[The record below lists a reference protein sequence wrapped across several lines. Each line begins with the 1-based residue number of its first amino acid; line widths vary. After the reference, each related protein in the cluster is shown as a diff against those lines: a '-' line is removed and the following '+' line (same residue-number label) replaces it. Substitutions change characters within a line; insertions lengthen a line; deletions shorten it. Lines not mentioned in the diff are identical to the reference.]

1 MPDVRGASA
10 VAQDDI
16 RGGLPVGTVL
26 GGYELI
32 SILGKGGFGITYRA
46 RDFAHNQDVAI
57 KEYLPTALAIR
68 EGRTTVLPIST
79 NHAEQFAWGRERF
92 LEEARTLERLDH
104 APAVVRVLD
113 FLEANG
119 TAYMVMALVEGE
131 TLNKRLMREQR
142 LAPEVIERLLFPL
155 LDGLEQV
162 HAIGFLHRD
171 IKPANIMVDPQ
182 DRPTLIDFGAS
193 RAAMAGRSTTLT
205 AIFTPGYAAAE
216 QFVSSKQGPWTDIY
230 GLAATLY
237 HAITGRIPPS
247 AVERIMQD
255 AYQPLSDLRP
265 SGYAS
270 GILAAIDAAMAVRAD
285 DRPQTIAEW
294 RRTLRFE
301 GRQTTQIAR
310 KLGLVARAARR
321 TRRGGITIKGRAL
334 GAAVASAL
342 VLLAGGGYLA
352 WMANAP
358 TTVSTA
364 ALSLSAEQLEQAL
377 AERRK
382 ADDLVAEKRRLEVE
396 ARQKAVV
403 DAEAKRQAD
412 AELEQARQARQKAE
426 QELAQL
432 KTDTET
438 RRQSRPGQRGE
449 AASAA
454 QRVTEEDAQRKA
466 EAQTASLR
474 QAEEEAANKAAADA
488 EAKRQ
493 ADEALA
499 KAEAERQRAEADAR
513 AKAEAETAARRQTS
527 EEDQRKAE
535 AEAAGKRQADE
546 AKAQAEREKAVADAK
561 AKADAEAAERALRL
575 ESADRERL
583 QVALTS
589 LGFDT
594 RGSDGLFGPRSREM
608 IAAWQKKAVA
618 PATGFLTAAQR
629 DELLRMAAPAVARW
643 EEERKKAEEQKLEG
657 EKKKS
662 DTIQA
667 TPAAAPASGPL
678 PAQAAAAPQ
687 TTSPTGVF
695 DGTYTGG
702 TSPSGGRTTFALTA
716 ANGRGSLTMSKSGC
730 NFAPIA
736 VTISPA
742 GEINGQGDL
751 NCPVTT
757 WAGHFITGPV
767 TVGGRISG
775 ERAALTLFTNRGDHS
790 TTLDR
795 SGGGASPAPAQT
807 QPNVASTGPS
817 AVLADGTYRGSIHQ
831 RLRDGG
837 GPIAQLAVQM
847 TNGSGTGTVTIP
859 NCGATPIA
867 LKVGPSGNVTGEYK
881 YYNAWNCDP
890 RVARITGQA
899 DGGRLTLDVEGV
911 GRTTLTLGGAAP
923 ASPPAAAPAAAQPG
937 VAAVAPAGPSASP
950 DGLWRGTYSCTAV
963 SSNTS
968 PQSYTLDLQLKL
980 ANGTSSGG
988 GVFPNASNNRTM
1000 DIHVSVS
1007 PPSVTV
1013 TRTSLL
1019 PGGPRTQNSLTGQFD
1034 GTSIRAS
1041 GRYGTESLYGATYDC
1056 TLTLTRA

>member
-1 MPDVRGASA
+1 VPDVRGASA

-16 RGGLPVGTVL
+16 RGGLPVGSVL

-92 LEEARTLERLDH
+92 LDEARTLERLDR
-104 APAVVRVLD
+104 APAIVRVLD

-131 TLNKRLMREQR
+131 TLNKRLLRVQR
-142 LAPEVIERLLFPL
+142 LAPDVIERLLFPL

-162 HAIGFLHRD
+162 HAAGFLHRD
-171 IKPANIMVDPQ
+171 IKPANIMIDPH

-230 GLAATLY
+230 GLAATTY

-247 AVERIMQD
+247 AIERIMQD
-255 AYQPLSDLRP
+255 VYQPLSDQRP
-265 SGYAS
+265 SGYAH
-270 GILAAIDAAMAVRAD
+270 GMLAAVDAAMAVRAE
-285 DRPQTIAEW
+285 DRPQSIAEW
-294 RRTLRFE
+294 RQMLRFE

-358 TTVSTA
+358 TTVSAA
-364 ALSLSAEQLEQAL
+364 ALSLSTEQLEQAL

-382 ADDLVAEKRRLEVE
+382 ADDLVAEKRRLEVK

-412 AELEQARQARQKAE
+412 VELEQARQARQKAE

-438 RRQSRPGQRGE
+438 RRQSGPGQRGE

-513 AKAEAETAARRQTS
+513 AKAEVETAARRQAS

-535 AEAAGKRQADE
+535 AEAASKRQADE
-546 AKAQAEREKAVADAK
+546 AKTITRTRHVKDKPEGDAVQHRTLDYDNFIEGRHLRSEDGGYQA
-561 AKADAEAAERALRL
+561 
-575 ESADRERL
+575 S
-583 QVALTS
+583 S
-589 LGFDT
+589 LG
-594 RGSDGLFGPRSREM
+594 GSDLSLVR
-608 IAAWQKKAVA
+608 
-618 PATGFLTAAQR
+618 GFLNRILGIIKPVEGEAETQADEDLSAAFDMGDETSDPQR
-629 DELLRMAAPAVARW
+629 AIEGGEEFTKPAVPQHTSP
-643 EEERKKAEEQKLEG
+643 EEAEEQKKRAQRNRER
-657 EKKKS
+657 S
-662 DTIQA
+662 SS
-667 TPAAAPASGPL
+667 PAAA
-678 PAQAAAAPQ
+678 
-687 TTSPTGVF
+687 
-695 DGTYTGG
+695 
-702 TSPSGGRTTFALTA
+702 R
-716 ANGRGSLTMSKSGC
+716 
-730 NFAPIA
+730 
-736 VTISPA
+736 
-742 GEINGQGDL
+742 
-751 NCPVTT
+751 
-757 WAGHFITGPV
+757 HFPP
-767 TVGGRISG
+767 
-775 ERAALTLFTNRGDHS
+775 
-790 TTLDR
+790 
-795 SGGGASPAPAQT
+795 PAPKGQK
-807 QPNVASTGPS
+807 S
-817 AVLADGTYRGSIHQ
+817 RE
-831 RLRDGG
+831 LRR
-837 GPIAQLAVQM
+837 Q
-847 TNGSGTGTVTIP
+847 
-859 NCGATPIA
+859 
-867 LKVGPSGNVTGEYK
+867 
-881 YYNAWNCDP
+881 
-890 RVARITGQA
+890 
-899 DGGRLTLDVEGV
+899 
-911 GRTTLTLGGAAP
+911 
-923 ASPPAAAPAAAQPG
+923 
-937 VAAVAPAGPSASP
+937 
-950 DGLWRGTYSCTAV
+950 
-963 SSNTS
+963 
-968 PQSYTLDLQLKL
+968 
-980 ANGTSSGG
+980 
-988 GVFPNASNNRTM
+988 
-1000 DIHVSVS
+1000 
-1007 PPSVTV
+1007 
-1013 TRTSLL
+1013 
-1019 PGGPRTQNSLTGQFD
+1019 
-1034 GTSIRAS
+1034 
-1041 GRYGTESLYGATYDC
+1041 
-1056 TLTLTRA
+1056 

>member
-1 MPDVRGASA
+1 MSEANEEAEQGKGSPLRGVLPAGTML
-10 VAQDDI
+10 
-16 RGGLPVGTVL
+16 RGF
-26 GGYELI
+26 ELI
-32 SILGKGGFGITYRA
+32 SILGQGAFGITYRA
-46 RDFAHNQDVAI
+46 RDLTLGRDVAI
-57 KEYLPTALAIR
+57 KEYLPATLALR
-68 EGRTTVLPIST
+68 EGRTTVLPRSPE
-79 NHAEQFAWGRERF
+79 HAEQFAWGRERF

-247 AVERIMQD
+247 AIERIMQD

-265 SGYAS
+265 SGYAP

-294 RRTLRFE
+294 RQMLRFE
-301 GRQTTQIAR
+301 GRQATQIAR

-364 ALSLSAEQLEQAL
+364 ALSLSTEQLEQAL

-438 RRQSRPGQRGE
+438 RRQSGAGQRDE
-449 AASAA
+449 AGATA
-454 QRVTEEDAQRKA
+454 QRATEEDAQRKA
-466 EAQTASLR
+466 EAQAASLR
-474 QAEEEAANKAAADA
+474 QAEEEAAKKAAADA

-513 AKAEAETAARRQTS
+513 AKAEAETAARRQAS

-535 AEAAGKRQADE
+535 AEAASKRQADE
-546 AKAQAEREKAVADAK
+546 AKAQAEREKAAAEAK

-608 IAAWQKKAVA
+608 IAAWQKKAGA

-629 DELLRMAAPAVARW
+629 ASVAARGSAGAVEVRRTEESRGAKEARRRQ
-643 EEERKKAEEQKLEG
+643 EEIRCR
-657 EKKKS
+657 
-662 DTIQA
+662 
-667 TPAAAPASGPL
+667 
-678 PAQAAAAPQ
+678 
-687 TTSPTGVF
+687 
-695 DGTYTGG
+695 
-702 TSPSGGRTTFALTA
+702 PSGGDAGFALATDADGPRAGDRVTAKRFRWHLYRYSGLPRWPGRHSRSRLPTA
-716 ANGRGSLTMSKSGC
+716 AVRSRIRSAVCDMT
-730 NFAPIA
+730 PIA
-736 VTISPA
+736 ITMSPA
-742 GEINGQGDL
+742 GEISGQGDL
-751 NCPVTT
+751 NCPLVAIGRRTSCLVPAT
-757 WAGHFITGPV
+757 IAGRAS
-767 TVGGRISG
+767 GGK
-775 ERAALTLFTNRGDHS
+775 AALTLSTSRGDLS
-790 TTLDR
+790 ATLDR
-795 SGGGASPAPAQT
+795 SGGGASLAPRPHSPAPPQRRPPAHRRRR
-807 QPNVASTGPS
+807 TG
-817 AVLADGTYRGSIHQ
+817 
-831 RLRDGG
+831 
-837 GPIAQLAVQM
+837 
-847 TNGSGTGTVTIP
+847 
-859 NCGATPIA
+859 CGAVPM
-867 LKVGPSGNVTGEYK
+867 LVLQS
-881 YYNAWNCDP
+881 
-890 RVARITGQA
+890 
-899 DGGRLTLDVEGV
+899 
-911 GRTTLTLGGAAP
+911 AA
-923 ASPPAAAPAAAQPG
+923 
-937 VAAVAPAGPSASP
+937 
-950 DGLWRGTYSCTAV
+950 
-963 SSNTS
+963 
-968 PQSYTLDLQLKL
+968 
-980 ANGTSSGG
+980 
-988 GVFPNASNNRTM
+988 
-1000 DIHVSVS
+1000 
-1007 PPSVTV
+1007 
-1013 TRTSLL
+1013 
-1019 PGGPRTQNSLTGQFD
+1019 
-1034 GTSIRAS
+1034 
-1041 GRYGTESLYGATYDC
+1041 
-1056 TLTLTRA
+1056 TRARRVTPSICN

>member
-92 LEEARTLERLDH
+92 LDEARTLERLDH

-113 FLEANG
+113 LLEANG

-131 TLNKRLMREQR
+131 TLNKRLLRVQR

-162 HAIGFLHRD
+162 HAAGFLHRD
-171 IKPANIMVDPQ
+171 IKPANIMIDPH

-230 GLAATLY
+230 GLAATIY

-255 AYQPLSDLRP
+255 TYQPLSDLRP
-265 SGYAS
+265 SGYPP
-270 GILAAIDAAMAVRAD
+270 GILAAIDGAMAVRAE
-285 DRPQTIAEW
+285 DRPQSIAEW
-294 RRTLRFE
+294 RQMLRFE

-310 KLGLVARAARR
+310 KLGLVARAARK

-364 ALSLSAEQLEQAL
+364 ALSLSTEQLEQAL

-426 QELAQL
+426 RELAQL

-438 RRQSRPGQRGE
+438 RRHSGTGQRDE
-449 AASAA
+449 AAARA
-454 QRVTEEDAQRKA
+454 TEEDAQRKA
-466 EAQTASLR
+466 ETQAASLR
-474 QAEEEAANKAAADA
+474 QAEEEAAKKAAADA

-513 AKAEAETAARRQTS
+513 AKAEAEAAARRQAS

-535 AEAAGKRQADE
+535 AEAASKRQADE
-546 AKAQAEREKAVADAK
+546 AKALAEREKAAAEAK
-561 AKADAEAAERALRL
+561 AKADAETAERALRL
-575 ESADRERL
+575 ESADRQRL

-594 RGSDGLFGPRSREM
+594 RGSDGVLGLRSREM
-608 IAAWQKKAVA
+608 IAGWQKKAGA

-629 DELLRMAAPAVARW
+629 DELLRTAAPAVSRW
-643 EEERKKAEEQKLEG
+643 EEERKKAEEQKKLEDD
-657 EKKKS
+657 KKKS
-662 DTIQA
+662 DAAQA
-667 TPAAAPASGPL
+667 GVTPASPSPPTQTAPALATAS
-678 PAQAAAAPQ
+678 PASA
-687 TTSPTGVF
+687 F
-695 DGTYTGG
+695 DGTYTG
-702 TSPSGGRTTFALTA
+702 TAVSPGGGLVTFTLTV
-716 ANGRGSLTMSKSGC
+716 ANGRGSLGIRGPVCDTPIAITMSPG
-730 NFAPIA
+730 
-736 VTISPA
+736 
-742 GEINGQGDL
+742 GEISGQGNL
-751 NCPVTT
+751 ACPLVAGAT
-757 WAGHFITGPV
+757 WALVPATITG
-767 TVGGRISG
+767 
-775 ERAALTLFTNRGDHS
+775 RARDGKVALTLFTSRVDLS
-790 TTLDR
+790 ATLDR
-795 SGGGASPAPAQT
+795 SGGGASP
-807 QPNVASTGPS
+807 V
-817 AVLADGTYRGSIHQ
+817 
-831 RLRDGG
+831 
-837 GPIAQLAVQM
+837 
-847 TNGSGTGTVTIP
+847 
-859 NCGATPIA
+859 
-867 LKVGPSGNVTGEYK
+867 
-881 YYNAWNCDP
+881 
-890 RVARITGQA
+890 
-899 DGGRLTLDVEGV
+899 
-911 GRTTLTLGGAAP
+911 
-923 ASPPAAAPAAAQPG
+923 AAQPT
-937 VAAVAPAGPSASP
+937 PAGPSASP
-950 DGLWRGTYSCTAV
+950 DGLWSGTYACTSAGG
-963 SSNTS
+963 S
-968 PQSYTLDLQLKL
+968 PSYTLDLKL
-980 ANGTSSGG
+980 RIANGTSSGG
-988 GVFPNASNNRTM
+988 GVLPNASNNRTM
-1000 DIHVSVS
+1000 DIHVSVN

-1013 TRTSLL
+1013 TRTYL
-1019 PGGPRTQNSLTGQFD
+1019 PPGTNPPPAKNSLTGQFD

-1041 GRYGTESLYGATYDC
+1041 GRYDSPSGGYTSGGSPHDC

>member
-1 MPDVRGASA
+1 M
-10 VAQDDI
+10 
-16 RGGLPVGTVL
+16 GTKL
-26 GGYELI
+26 N

-230 GLAATLY
+230 GLAATIY

-247 AVERIMQD
+247 AIERIMQD

-265 SGYAS
+265 SGYAP

-294 RRTLRFE
+294 RQMLRFE

-364 ALSLSAEQLEQAL
+364 ALSLSTEQLEQAL

-438 RRQSRPGQRGE
+438 RRQSGAGQRDE
-449 AASAA
+449 AGATA
-454 QRVTEEDAQRKA
+454 QRATEEDAQRKA
-466 EAQTASLR
+466 EAQAASLR
-474 QAEEEAANKAAADA
+474 QAEEEAAKKAAADA

-513 AKAEAETAARRQTS
+513 AKAEAETAARRQAS

-535 AEAAGKRQADE
+535 AEAASKRQADE
-546 AKAQAEREKAVADAK
+546 AKAQAEREKAAAEAK

-575 ESADRERL
+575 EGADRERL

-629 DELLRMAAPAVARW
+629 DELLRTAAPAVARW
-643 EEERKKAEEQKLEG
+643 EEERKKAEEQKKLED

-662 DTIQA
+662 EAIQAAA
-667 TPAAAPASGPL
+667 TPASPSPPVQAAPT
-678 PAQAAAAPQ
+678 PA
-687 TTSPTGVF
+687 TTSPPGAF
-695 DGTYTGG
+695 DGTYTVAQVPFVGADIIDTGCRKRPRFADDKPGG
-702 TSPSGGRTTFALTA
+702 LQHNAI
-716 ANGRGSLTMSKSGC
+716 C
-730 NFAPIA
+730 
-736 VTISPA
+736 
-742 GEINGQGDL
+742 
-751 NCPVTT
+751 
-757 WAGHFITGPV
+757 
-767 TVGGRISG
+767 
-775 ERAALTLFTNRGDHS
+775 
-790 TTLDR
+790 R
-795 SGGGASPAPAQT
+795 S
-807 QPNVASTGPS
+807 
-817 AVLADGTYRGSIHQ
+817 RF
-831 RLRDGG
+831 RLREKSM
-837 GPIAQLAVQM
+837 AR
-847 TNGSGTGTVTIP
+847 
-859 NCGATPIA
+859 AT
-867 LKVGPSGNVTGEYK
+867 
-881 YYNAWNCDP
+881 
-890 RVARITGQA
+890 
-899 DGGRLTLDVEGV
+899 
-911 GRTTLTLGGAAP
+911 
-923 ASPPAAAPAAAQPG
+923 
-937 VAAVAPAGPSASP
+937 
-950 DGLWRGTYSCTAV
+950 
-963 SSNTS
+963 
-968 PQSYTLDLQLKL
+968 
-980 ANGTSSGG
+980 
-988 GVFPNASNNRTM
+988 
-1000 DIHVSVS
+1000 
-1007 PPSVTV
+1007 
-1013 TRTSLL
+1013 
-1019 PGGPRTQNSLTGQFD
+1019 
-1034 GTSIRAS
+1034 
-1041 GRYGTESLYGATYDC
+1041 
-1056 TLTLTRA
+1056 

>member
-1 MPDVRGASA
+1 VPDVRGASA

-26 GGYELI
+26 GNYELI

-92 LEEARTLERLDH
+92 LDEARTLERLDH

-131 TLNKRLMREQR
+131 SLNKRLMREQR

-155 LDGLEQV
+155 LDGLDQV
-162 HAIGFLHRD
+162 HAAGFLHRD
-171 IKPANIMVDPQ
+171 IKPANIMVDSH

-193 RAAMAGRSTTLT
+193 RAAMAERSTTLT
-205 AIFTPGYAAAE
+205 AIFSPGYAAAE
-216 QFVSSKQGPWTDIY
+216 QFISGKQGPWTDIY

-237 HAITGRIPPS
+237 HAITERIPPS
-247 AVERIMQD
+247 AIERMMQD
-255 AYQPLSDLRP
+255 VYQPLSDQRP
-265 SGYAS
+265 SGYTP
-270 GILAAIDAAMAVRAD
+270 GILAAIDDAMAVRAE
-285 DRPQTIAEW
+285 DRPQSIAEW
-294 RRTLRFE
+294 RQMLRFE

-342 VLLAGGGYLA
+342 VLLAGSGYLA

-364 ALSLSAEQLEQAL
+364 ALSLSTEQLEQAL

-403 DAEAKRQAD
+403 DAAAKQQAD

-438 RRQSRPGQRGE
+438 RRQSGIGQRDE
-449 AASAA
+449 AAARA
-454 QRVTEEDAQRKA
+454 TEEDAQRKA
-466 EAQTASLR
+466 ELQAASLR
-474 QAEEEAANKAAADA
+474 QAEEEAAKKAAADA

-513 AKAEAETAARRQTS
+513 AKAEAETAARRQAS

-535 AEAAGKRQADE
+535 AEAASKQQTDE
-546 AKAQAEREKAVADAK
+546 AKAQAEREKAAAEAK
-561 AKADAEAAERALRL
+561 AKADAEAVERALRL
-575 ESADRERL
+575 EGADRERL

-594 RGSDGLFGPRSREM
+594 RGSDGFFGPRSREM

-629 DELLRMAAPAVARW
+629 DELLRIAAPAVARW
-643 EEERKKAEEQKLEG
+643 EDERKKAEEQKTLEDD
-657 EKKKS
+657 KKKS
-662 DTIQA
+662 EAIQAIA
-667 TPAAAPASGPL
+667 TPASPSPPVQAAPT
-678 PAQAAAAPQ
+678 PA
-687 TTSPTGVF
+687 TTSPPGAF
-695 DGTYTGG
+695 DGTYSVSQI
-702 TSPSGGRTTFALTA
+702 TSIGQTSFTLAV
-716 ANGRGSLTMSKSGC
+716 ANGRGSLTIGQAGC
-730 NFAPIA
+730 NMMPIA

-742 GEINGQGDL
+742 GAMNGQGDL
-751 NCPVTT
+751 NCPLGRPG
-757 WAGHFITGPV
+757 ASLITGSA
-767 TVGGRISG
+767 TIGGRISAG
-775 ERAALTLFTNRGDHS
+775 KATLTLSTNRGDVS
-790 TTLDR
+790 ATLDR
-795 SGGGASPAPAQT
+795 RGGGASPAPVQT
-807 QPNVASTGPS
+807 QPNVASTAPS
-817 AVLADGTYRGSIHQ
+817 GVLADGTYRGSIHQ
-831 RLRDGG
+831 RMRDGS

-847 TNGSGTGTVTIP
+847 TNGSGTGTVTIL
-859 NCGATPIA
+859 NCGVTPIA

-881 YYNAWNCDP
+881 YYYPWSCEP
-890 RVARITGQA
+890 KVARIAGQA
-899 DGGRLTLDVEGV
+899 DGGRLNLDVEGV

-923 ASPPAAAPAAAQPG
+923 AEPPSPT
-937 VAAVAPAGPSASP
+937 SATSTAF
-950 DGLWRGTYSCTAV
+950 DGTYSGNTNVSFSGAATRVTA
-963 SSNTS
+963 S
-968 PQSYTLDLQLKL
+968 LQV
-980 ANGTSSGG
+980 ANGRGSGTLSSPGC
-988 GVFPNASNNRTM
+988 
-1000 DIHVSVS
+1000 S
-1007 PPSVTV
+1007 PGRFSVTISPAGEV
-1013 TRTSLL
+1013 SGEGNFNCVLGSGQTLFAGGPLKIAGDFRSTARLDFRADRGAFTVLL
-1019 PGGPRTQNSLTGQFD
+1019 KPGG
-1034 GTSIRAS
+1034 
-1041 GRYGTESLYGATYDC
+1041 
-1056 TLTLTRA
+1056 